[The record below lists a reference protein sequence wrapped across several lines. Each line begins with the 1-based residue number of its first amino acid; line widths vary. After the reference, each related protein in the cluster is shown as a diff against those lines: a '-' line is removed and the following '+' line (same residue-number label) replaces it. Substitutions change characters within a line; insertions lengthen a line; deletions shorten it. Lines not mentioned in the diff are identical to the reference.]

1 MLCASCKNATSNERC
16 RSNALQNLQFCG
28 KHVKVKSPRLWS
40 VVNNVPPKVTLIQK
54 IWRGYAVRNWI
65 KHAGPGCLKRSL
77 CHNEEE
83 LVSLEPTNKIRPFDF
98 FSFEENGKV
107 WCFDVKNLASVT
119 FFKRHPVNPYTRQPL
134 TLDVRRRLRR
144 MCQRKAL
151 IVKPNELIGAWINI
165 CQILEEN
172 GFEEVDP
179 FMFETM
185 NRIQFAV
192 FLQLLRADLEALS
205 SQSPRNVTRVKYV
218 MIVKHVLKKYTPFP
232 TNLDASR
239 KTLGLLNIL
248 LQMPN
253 PYPLCFAIMG
263 ALTRL

>member
-40 VVNNVPPKVTLIQK
+40 VVNNVPPKIILIQK
-54 IWRGYAVRNWI
+54 IWRGFAVRNWI
-65 KHAGPGCLKRSL
+65 KNAGPGCIKRSL

-83 LVSLEPTNKIRPFDF
+83 LVTLEPVSKINPLDF
-98 FSFEENGKV
+98 FSFEENGKI
-107 WCFDVKNLASVT
+107 WAFDVNNLASVT
-119 FFKRHPVNPYTRQPL
+119 FCKLKPVNPYTRQPL
-134 TLDVRRRLRR
+134 TLDVRRRLRKVCKLKGINTR
-144 MCQRKAL
+144 PTDL
-151 IVKPNELIGAWINI
+151 SGAWTSIS
-165 CQILEEN
+165 QILEEN

-179 FMFETM
+179 FIFESM
-185 NRIQFAV
+185 NKTQCTV
-192 FLQLLRADLEALS
+192 FLQLLKSDLEALS
-205 SQSPRNVTRVKYV
+205 GQSPRNATRIKYV
-218 MIVKHVLKKYTPFP
+218 MLVKHVLKKYTPFP

-239 KTLGLLNIL
+239 KTVGLLNIL
-248 LQMPN
+248 LQLPN